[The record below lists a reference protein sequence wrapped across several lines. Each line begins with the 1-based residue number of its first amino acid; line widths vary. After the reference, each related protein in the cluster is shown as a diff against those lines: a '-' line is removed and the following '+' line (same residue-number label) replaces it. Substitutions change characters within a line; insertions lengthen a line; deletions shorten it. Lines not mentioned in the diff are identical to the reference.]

1 MPAGQEVAAS
11 EDGPT
16 TVGPLALLKTTWNA
30 VMAVKGRLF
39 LLVILSNLVLT
50 ALAFPLAHWVF
61 REALR
66 ADGMYAIDMDD
77 FAIAPGFPIT
87 VLLLMIALLIVLLAL
102 VVEFAAILLLLHD
115 PALTWKQLG
124 REVLGVGRKVFHP
137 SSIWLAL
144 YLLVLAPLSGFGFT
158 SAALNGVSVPNFI
171 TEELDKQTF
180 TRVAL
185 VVLYVI
191 LGYVNIRLAAT
202 LPIFV
207 LSKDGQTRAL
217 SNSWRIT
224 RGLRP
229 WTLVVAVVILIA
241 GLSVVSV
248 AGFYLLLAP
257 TFLADNVAPAA
268 SPVVAG
274 LSFGAAQVLSLLL
287 TGFAV
292 ALLAGILTAYS
303 AAHTSKVTPFSQTP
317 ALKKSRRIGVANTAI
332 TVSAM
337 AVLGVLA
344 IPTMYAISDH
354 PETIVIAHRGFT
366 QGGVENTIEALEA
379 ANAAG
384 AEIVEFDTMQTKD
397 GRFVVMHDTDLGRL
411 TGKSVKVKDLTL
423 DELTAMTVHDN
434 AGNSGQI
441 PSLVEYVTRANE
453 LDQPLLIELKLSG
466 AETETHVQDL
476 LDTLDEDDLLGGHLF
491 HTLDKASADE
501 LKSLLPNTTI
511 GYIMPFAGLGIPQ
524 THADFLVVEESSA
537 GAQMQRNTTDAGMGF
552 VVWTVN
558 TKDGLNV
565 RMIDGVDAVITDRP
579 DWALTIREHLQED
592 SGLAGR
598 LSHIMSSLFTI

>member
-1 MPAGQEVAAS
+1 MTDGPSVAPS

-16 TVGPLALLKTTWNA
+16 TMGPLSLLKTSWNA
-30 VMAVKGRLF
+30 VLAVKGRLF

-66 ADGMYAIDMDD
+66 ADGMYAIDMSD

-87 VLLLMIALLIVLLAL
+87 VLLLAIALLIVLLAL

-115 PALTWKQLG
+115 PSLTWKQLG
-124 REVLGVGRKVFHP
+124 REVLRVGKKVFHP
-137 SSIWLAL
+137 SSVWLAL
-144 YLLVLAPLSGFGFT
+144 YLLVLVPLSGFGFT
-158 SAALNGVSVPNFI
+158 SAALNGVAVPNFI

-191 LGYVNIRLAAT
+191 LGYINIRLAAT

-207 LSKDGQTRAL
+207 LSKESQTRAL
-217 SNSWRIT
+217 STSWRIT

-229 WTLVVAVVILIA
+229 WTLIVAAVVLIA
-241 GLSVVSV
+241 ALSALSV
-248 AGFYLLLAP
+248 AGFYLVLAP
-257 TFLADNVAPAA
+257 TFLADNFAPSA

-292 ALLAGILTAYS
+292 AFLAGILTAYA
-303 AAHTSKVTPFSQTP
+303 AAHTDKVKPFSQTP
-317 ALKKSRRIGVANTAI
+317 EPKKSKRIGLANTVI
-332 TVSAM
+332 
-337 AVLGVLA
+337 AVGAAAVMGALA

-411 TGKSVKVKDLTL
+411 TGTSVKVKDLTL

-434 AGNSGQI
+434 AGNTGQI

-453 LDQPLLIELKLSG
+453 LDQQLLIELKLSG

-476 LDTLDEDDLLGGHLF
+476 LDTLNDHDLLEGHLF
-491 HTLDKASADE
+491 HTLDRSSADE
-501 LKSLLPNTTI
+501 LKTLLPNTTI

-524 THADFLVVEESSA
+524 THADFLVLEESSA
-537 GAQMQRNTTDAGMGF
+537 NSAMQRNTADAGLGY

-558 TKDGLNV
+558 TKEALNI
-565 RMIDGVDAVITDRP
+565 RMIEGADAVITDRP
-579 DWALTIREHLQED
+579 DWGLTAREHLQEE

-598 LSHIMSSLFTI
+598 LSHIMASLFTV